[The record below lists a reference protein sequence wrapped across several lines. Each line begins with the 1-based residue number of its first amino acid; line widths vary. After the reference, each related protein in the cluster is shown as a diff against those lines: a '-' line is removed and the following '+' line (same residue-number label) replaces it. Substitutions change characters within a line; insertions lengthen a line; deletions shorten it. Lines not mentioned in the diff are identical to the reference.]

1 MRKFLQ
7 SRQKKTRINFFCIRN
22 KRKSQV
28 KKNLHIVLKTKNC
41 ERKNKNAKK
50 TDEIPRDPPGG
61 HRSTAARCSPRLRRR
76 SSVGGQLAGEVAA
89 RVRAIAPPWAASS
102 PGRPAGAPPMPP
114 SITTDADGR
123 PRRGRAPLR
132 AATGPP
138 CPC

>member
-7 SRQKKTRINFFCIRN
+7 SRQKKVQIIFFCIRN

-50 TDEIPRDPPGG
+50 TDEIPRDPLGG

-89 RVRAIAPPWAASS
+89 RVRAIAPLWAASS
-102 PGRPAGAPPMPP
+102 PGRPTCCG
-114 SITTDADGR
+114 SLG
-123 PRRGRAPLR
+123 G
-132 AATGPP
+132 GPP
-138 CPC
+138 LVIVGDDLP

>member
-7 SRQKKTRINFFCIRN
+7 SRQKKARINFFCIRN

-28 KKNLHIVLKTKNC
+28 KKILHIVLKTKNC

-89 RVRAIAPPWAASS
+89 RVRAIAPPWVANS
-102 PGRPAGAPPMPP
+102 PGASYLPRH
-114 SITTDADGR
+114 TGR
-123 PRRGRAPLR
+123 RATPLSSSGMTSPESR
-132 AATGPP
+132 SS
-138 CPC
+138 